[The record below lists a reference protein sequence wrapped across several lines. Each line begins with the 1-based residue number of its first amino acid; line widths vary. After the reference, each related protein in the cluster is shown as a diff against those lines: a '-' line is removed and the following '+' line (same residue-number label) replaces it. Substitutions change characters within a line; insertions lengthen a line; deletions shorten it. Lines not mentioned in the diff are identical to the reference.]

1 MSGMTKAE
9 FEQRVSMIKDERDK
23 FREFATEGVLA
34 AYGFNP
40 EKQNEYSGY
49 SLPELARHACTI
61 ANQDTGGNV
70 AQVIGRALGNTDFPI
85 ILSNVANKSLLDS
98 YTAASETWQIWC
110 DKGSVRDFK
119 PQTLVGASETEGLD
133 EVKEMEHYK
142 YGEMAE
148 KKETF
153 TMSTY
158 GKIFSFSRHAIVND
172 DLGALLSAMAA
183 RGEAAARKVGD
194 LAYSVLTT
202 NAAMAD
208 GTPLFHANH
217 SNLGTMG
224 AVSETTLG
232 AGIAAMGLQK
242 DLLGERRLNIRPRFF
257 ICPLSQEALAETYFS
272 SVHYS
277 DSDTGST
284 RSNIYGGNYFTRV
297 YDARLDDHSTTAWY
311 LAGDKGKTVKV
322 FFLAGQEKPHL
333 EQQQGWEADGIEFK
347 IRLDAAAKALDW
359 RSLHRNPGA

>member
-1 MSGMTKAE
+1 MFQIT
-9 FEQRVSMIKDERDK
+9 ITKDERDK
-23 FREFATEGVLA
+23 FREHATEGQLA
-34 AYGFNP
+34 RYGFD
-40 EKQNEYSGY
+40 SGKENDY
-49 SLPELARHACTI
+49 TGFSLPELARRACMI
-61 ANQDTGGNV
+61 SNQDLTGSS
-70 AQVIGRALGNTDFPI
+70 AQVVGRALGSTDFPI

-98 YTAASETWQIWC
+98 YTTAAETWQIWC
-110 DKGSVRDFK
+110 DRGVVRDFK

-153 TMSTY
+153 TMATY
-158 GKIFSFSRHAIVND
+158 GKIFSFSRQSIIND
-172 DLGALLSAMAA
+172 DMGALLSAMAA

-194 LAYSVLTT
+194 LAYSVLTS
-202 NAAMAD
+202 NQAMAD
-208 GTPLFHANH
+208 GVALFHAGHN
-217 SNLGTMG
+217 NLGTTG
-224 AVSETTLG
+224 AVSESTLG

-257 ICPLSQEALAETYFS
+257 IAPLTQEALAEQYFS
-272 SVHYS
+272 SISYS
-277 DSDTGST
+277 SDDTGST

-347 IRLDAAAKALDW
+347 VRLDCAAKALDW
-359 RSLHRNPGA
+359 RSLHKNPGA